1 MLNLLLKDQIIQ
13 ETGKISNT
21 YGYKKNK
28 VILNKINSSL
38 PELMSRNLRL
48 GERLKNKIIVSS
60 FMNNAENKNQKYLKL
75 FVISSDKRVK
85 DLKTGLDL
93 KKVIKKGIN
102 HLSPIC
108 NHINKDL
115 IIKNGDFLIK
125 EKKLINERTE
135 QETHNKIN
143 ELIKGIKHIIKPV
156 KILKKPTMNKII
168 KSVSEEELFKAK
180 DLMNYEISNDQKK
193 IKNKINFYINKLN
206 TVAETRPREFH
217 KIANNI
223 YLKSNLKMINY
234 SKPKVVSIKDSE
246 SSNLLRIRK
255 HLIQSMTN
263 SLPKKETKK
272 EENEYEFEIE
282 EKLKNSINLVNKKPS
297 TSIINNSNDTLNI
310 VKNLA
315 NQNEFLGKKAKKN
328 LKKINSLIDI
338 KLPYFDNYY
347 RTIKYCKDN
356 QNNKSKNMSMDNF
369 YDDDNSEYN
378 KMIKIGF
385 SKDNMLE
392 EIKLIKEEINDIT
405 DAKVF
410 QGCKRIENLKKR
422 NIEKTN

>member
-1 MLNLLLKDQIIQ
+1 MLNLLLRDQIIQ
-13 ETGKISNT
+13 ETGKIPNT

-85 DLKTGLDL
+85 DLRTGLNL

-102 HLSPIC
+102 YLSPIC

-125 EKKLINERTE
+125 EKKLINEKTE

-180 DLMNYEISNDQKK
+180 DLMNYEINNDQKK

-206 TVAETRPREFH
+206 TVAESRPREFH

-234 SKPKVVSIKDSE
+234 SKPKVASLKDSE

-255 HLIQSMTN
+255 HLVQSITN
-263 SLPKKETKK
+263 SLPKKEIKK
-272 EENEYEFEIE
+272 EENEYELETE

-315 NQNEFLGKKAKKN
+315 SQNKFLGKKAKNN

-338 KLPYFDNYY
+338 KLPYYNNYY
-347 RTIKYCKDN
+347 RTIKYCKDS
-356 QNNKSKNMSMDNF
+356 QNNKSKNISMDNF

-385 SKDNMLE
+385 TKDNMLE

-410 QGCKRIENLKKR
+410 QGCKKIENLKNR

>member
-1 MLNLLLKDQIIQ
+1 
-13 ETGKISNT
+13 
-21 YGYKKNK
+21 
-28 VILNKINSSL
+28 
-38 PELMSRNLRL
+38 
-48 GERLKNKIIVSS
+48 
-60 FMNNAENKNQKYLKL
+60 
-75 FVISSDKRVK
+75 
-85 DLKTGLDL
+85 
-93 KKVIKKGIN
+93 
-102 HLSPIC
+102 
-108 NHINKDL
+108 
-115 IIKNGDFLIK
+115 
-125 EKKLINERTE
+125 
-135 QETHNKIN
+135 
-143 ELIKGIKHIIKPV
+143 
-156 KILKKPTMNKII
+156 
-168 KSVSEEELFKAK
+168 
-180 DLMNYEISNDQKK
+180 
-193 IKNKINFYINKLN
+193 
-206 TVAETRPREFH
+206 
-217 KIANNI
+217 
-223 YLKSNLKMINY
+223 MINY